1 MSGIK
6 TDDHVSERLLS
17 IDWGKPPSGRQN
29 WIQPSERKPVI
40 RDLKGKNVSVKIDE
54 VFENINAYRALI
66 EAEISQEGL
75 LARSLISQAN
85 AIFNQAFVTLE
96 KAHGFAKVYVDVPVG
111 EHLSEDITDIVIDEV
126 IRLQN
131 ILNPEI

>member
-6 TDDHVSERLLS
+6 TDAQVSERLLA

-29 WIQPSERKPVI
+29 WIQPSERNAVV

-85 AIFNQAFVTLE
+85 AIFNQAFVALE
-96 KAHGFAKVYVDVPVG
+96 KAFGFAKVYVDAPAG
-111 EHLSEDITDIVIDEV
+111 EHLSEDITELVIEEV

-131 ILNPEI
+131 ILDPEL